1 MCLSTYINTISDLCK
16 NICIFCFRHTP
27 IYSHIIYV
35 LKDLILLFI
44 RQSSKWS
51 LNVRCE
57 IIFVVWQNNFILIG
71 YQLPLFFLFISSSI
85 LQIIL
90 QHSRLQYIR
99 FRFIKCTVTGKEA
112 FNNFREKN
120 RNAEMTILHHGS
132 WLLCN
137 YCLICDS
144 EIEIVVIFFAS

>member
-1 MCLSTYINTISDLCK
+1 MPQASACVSCRPAQQLQRHFCTGYCTQKSTRWVYAIAWSCSGLNYFCVISIGLTHYRCVSLFAVFLYCTVLFTSFLS
-16 NICIFCFRHTP
+16 
-27 IYSHIIYV
+27 
-35 LKDLILLFI
+35 
-44 RQSSKWS
+44 
-51 LNVRCE
+51 
-57 IIFVVWQNNFILIG
+57 
-71 YQLPLFFLFISSSI
+71 FISSSI

-144 EIEIVVIFFAS
+144 EIEIVVVFFAA